1 MNAVPRCA
9 SQLTPPF
16 LRSAGAK
23 AAPASSP
30 QLHKPKTRIA
40 RCRATR
46 DIPPPPRPRKG
57 TSANKTETKRWVRPT
72 YLGAAGATRRCPARH
87 YHLGLEPHLRGRGCG
102 DKRSG
107 SASPVPPRPGV
118 RRHEAARGEERERRG
133 STALVVGKP
142 GKFPNPPI
150 LPPRAAPAA
159 ATLHQLSGAT
169 LAQSG
174 TSRTQTG
181 HPALTG
187 RRPQQQRQGDAAEQP
202 PALHGSRQG
211 PLSAAAL

>member
-1 MNAVPRCA
+1 MQFPD
-9 SQLTPPF
+9 
-16 LRSAGAK
+16 
-23 AAPASSP
+23 APASSHRLSCDLLELR
-30 QLHKPKTRIA
+30 QLLPHPRSFTNPK
-40 RCRATR
+40 RASPGAVLPATS
-46 DIPPPPRPRKG
+46 PPPPRPRKG